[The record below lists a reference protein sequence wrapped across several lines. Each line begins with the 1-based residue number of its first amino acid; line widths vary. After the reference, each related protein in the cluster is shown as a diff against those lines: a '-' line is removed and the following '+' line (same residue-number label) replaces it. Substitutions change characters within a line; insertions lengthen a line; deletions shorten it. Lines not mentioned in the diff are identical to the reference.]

1 MSLRKPSRSAGSFT
15 GIAHVLFIVSLILA
29 AVLMFAFLTG
39 CSARSVT
46 LIDPRLTAPVERPI
60 LLGPTNRDIWVYA
73 LQQQQAIEEYEE
85 RMQLIRELSR

>member
-1 MSLRKPSRSAGSFT
+1 MNLKRPSRNAGSFT

-29 AVLMFAFLTG
+29 AVILFALLSG
-39 CSARSVT
+39 CSNRSVIQ
-46 LIDPRLTAPVERPI
+46 IDPRLTAPVERPV

-85 RMQLIRELSR
+85 RMRLLRELSR